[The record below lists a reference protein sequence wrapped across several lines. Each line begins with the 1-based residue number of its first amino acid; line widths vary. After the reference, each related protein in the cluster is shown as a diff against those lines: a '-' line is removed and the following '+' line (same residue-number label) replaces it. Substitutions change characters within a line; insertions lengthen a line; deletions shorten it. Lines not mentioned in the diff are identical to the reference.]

1 MLANTD
7 SPDVLARDL
16 RRSISAFVRA
26 VRKDTGTVR
35 TAQSETLDL
44 LDRMGPMTVAALAQK
59 RGASHQTMR
68 LVVAKLDADQFVRQ
82 DADPADRRGR
92 LVSISSAGRDNLE
105 RERSVRVSRIEAAI
119 ERELSPNDRVLLQA
133 AIPIIDRLTRSS
145 D

>member
-1 MLANTD
+1 M
-7 SPDVLARDL
+7 
-16 RRSISAFVRA
+16 
-26 VRKDTGTVR
+26 R